1 MSDSNILNR
10 ILWIKA
16 LWNSFLALLI
26 GLVVYMLPGL
36 IVGFKMGFELGS
48 KMKKNNQIGT
58 QISEVVSKMYQEN
71 IIFIAVSIIITN
83 LAIFWTSRI
92 VSRVTGDK
100 KLINGF
106 LVGSF
111 PSLIGLLYIF
121 MRGFNL
127 IAVVGI
133 LLFIAFGLL
142 GIMSHRK
149 TT

>member
-1 MSDSNILNR
+1 
-10 ILWIKA
+10 
-16 LWNSFLALLI
+16 
-26 GLVVYMLPGL
+26 
-36 IVGFKMGFELGS
+36 
-48 KMKKNNQIGT
+48 
-58 QISEVVSKMYQEN
+58 YQEN

-83 LAIFWTSRI
+83 LAIFWRSRI
-92 VSRVTGDK
+92 VSRGTGDK

-133 LLFIAFGLL
+133 LLFIGFGLL